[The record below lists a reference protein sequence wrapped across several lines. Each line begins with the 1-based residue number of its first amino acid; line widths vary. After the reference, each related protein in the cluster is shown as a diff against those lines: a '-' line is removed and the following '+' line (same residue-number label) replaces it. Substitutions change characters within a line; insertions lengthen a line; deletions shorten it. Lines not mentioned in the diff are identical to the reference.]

1 MSFDKAIDRRGTY
14 CTQWDFV
21 EDRFGEA
28 DLLPFTIS
36 DTDFAVPEAVLATL
50 QERLKHPV
58 FGYTRWNH
66 PQLKEAIQTWYQT
79 RFQTKIEEHWIMY
92 TPTVIYG
99 ISALIQLLTN
109 EGEGIIL
116 QTPAYDAFFKV
127 IQENKRQ
134 VVANELLYQEKRY
147 SIDFI
152 DLEKKLAQPENRCLL
167 LCSPHNPTG
176 RVWEQWEL
184 ERMVSLC
191 QQYDVFLLSDEI
203 HMDIVNKGQ
212 VHRPITQ
219 FGYKKS
225 AIITSGTKTFNFPGL
240 IFAYALIPDNELR
253 DAFQLKL
260 KNADGL
266 SSTSILGM
274 LATMT
279 AYQKCGTW
287 VDELN
292 DYLAENQ
299 RYVKDFLQTYLPKI
313 KVTELEA
320 TYLMWLDVSAAVP
333 DVARLQEALVSVG
346 KVAIMDGS
354 IYGGNGQRFLRLNI
368 GCSQAKLHE
377 GLERMRQG
385 FEAVLQKDGTASI
398 KTKQAPQAIGPYSQA
413 KIVNGLL
420 ITSGQIPLDPE
431 TGKVVGTTIKEQTN
445 QVLKNIQGILT
456 EAGSDFAHVVKTT
469 CYLQNMADFT
479 AFNEVYAEYFS
490 AEYPA
495 RTTIEISKLPMDV
508 LVEIEIIA
516 EVVA

>member
-1 MSFDKAIDRRGTY
+1 MKSVSFDKAIDRRGTY

-184 ERMVSLC
+184 ER
-191 QQYDVFLLSDEI
+191 
-203 HMDIVNKGQ
+203 
-212 VHRPITQ
+212 
-219 FGYKKS
+219 
-225 AIITSGTKTFNFPGL
+225 
-240 IFAYALIPDNELR
+240 
-253 DAFQLKL
+253 
-260 KNADGL
+260 
-266 SSTSILGM
+266 
-274 LATMT
+274 
-279 AYQKCGTW
+279 
-287 VDELN
+287 
-292 DYLAENQ
+292 
-299 RYVKDFLQTYLPKI
+299 
-313 KVTELEA
+313 
-320 TYLMWLDVSAAVP
+320 
-333 DVARLQEALVSVG
+333 
-346 KVAIMDGS
+346 
-354 IYGGNGQRFLRLNI
+354 
-368 GCSQAKLHE
+368 
-377 GLERMRQG
+377 
-385 FEAVLQKDGTASI
+385 
-398 KTKQAPQAIGPYSQA
+398 
-413 KIVNGLL
+413 
-420 ITSGQIPLDPE
+420 
-431 TGKVVGTTIKEQTN
+431 
-445 QVLKNIQGILT
+445 
-456 EAGSDFAHVVKTT
+456 
-469 CYLQNMADFT
+469 
-479 AFNEVYAEYFS
+479 
-490 AEYPA
+490 
-495 RTTIEISKLPMDV
+495 
-508 LVEIEIIA
+508 
-516 EVVA
+516 